1 MVNGISSNLIEN
13 FANFENF
20 QNDNNNE
27 ITDLR
32 QKNAKLK
39 SQLENINKNY
49 LPTTTT
55 KNVSKDTPGKGG
67 GGGSSKITAK
77 YDKVTGEYDYEDEV
91 KINQP
96 SVSNSSRSKKNV
108 SKDKPGKGRGGGSS
122 ISTAKYNEGE
132 GEYEYEDEIEGEFK
146 DEIEGEF
153 KGEGEIPESNYG
165 DQTGLNDIVDDEVE
179 VEDEDE
185 DEELVTEEFG
195 ALDKPI
201 YEGFTN
207 SDFNASNLVR
217 GKNLHNL
224 LKALL
229 ISLVLCSLNHKDVSK
244 MVVDPLVKLVHNKL
258 SHSTMVCVLVFVVSY
273 LVIAFL

>member
-20 QNDNNNE
+20 DNDTE
-27 ITDLR
+27 
-32 QKNAKLK
+32 
-39 SQLENINKNY
+39 
-49 LPTTTT
+49 
-55 KNVSKDTPGKGG
+55 SKDRS
-67 GGGSSKITAK
+67 GGSQTNNIR
-77 YDKVTGEYDYEDEV
+77 
-91 KINQP
+91 
-96 SVSNSSRSKKNV
+96 SN
-108 SKDKPGKGRGGGSS
+108 
-122 ISTAKYNEGE
+122 NEGE
-132 GEYEYEDEIEGEFK
+132 VNNDGVNNLNERKKSSVGNRTGTIGSYEGAVESDLDNGHSEGNRLESSVGNRSGTKVTYEDEIEGE
-146 DEIEGEF
+146 
-153 KGEGEIPESNYG
+153 GEGGGQARAAIKNNDGFKNYEG
-165 DQTGLNDIVDDEVE
+165 FEAEEEEEEDNTAEEEEVM
-179 VEDEDE
+179 
-185 DEELVTEEFG
+185 EEFG

-217 GKNLHNL
+217 GRNLHNL

-229 ISLVLCSLNHKDVSK
+229 ISLVLCSLTHKDVSK

>member
-1 MVNGISSNLIEN
+1 MDNL
-13 FANFENF
+13 
-20 QNDNNNE
+20 
-27 ITDLR
+27 
-32 QKNAKLK
+32 
-39 SQLENINKNY
+39 S
-49 LPTTTT
+49 TTTT
-55 KNVSKDTPGKGG
+55 KNVSQDTPGQGSGG
-67 GGGSSKITAK
+67 GLAMDNLSTTTTKNVSQDTRGLGSGDSTAI
-77 YDKVTGEYDYEDEV
+77 YDEDTGEYKYDDEV

-96 SVSNSSRSKKNV
+96 SVGNSSRSNNDYVNNYSGTPGDSDEVVYDEVV
-108 SKDKPGKGRGGGSS
+108 SDEVVSD
-122 ISTAKYNEGE
+122 EG
-132 GEYEYEDEIEGEFK
+132 DPEF
-146 DEIEGEF
+146 D
-153 KGEGEIPESNYG
+153 
-165 DQTGLNDIVDDEVE
+165 DDEVM
-179 VEDEDE
+179 
-185 DEELVTEEFG
+185 EEFG

-217 GKNLHNL
+217 GRNLHNL